1 MLDKRSRFL
10 YGVKAL
16 QERRWKLALVQ
27 NADRSHHLGFD
38 LTPSITAKSAA
49 PFMVMLGLLSHLNKK
64 HLDARSIQIYLIL
77 RQMICVIFAG
87 HVFVIVN
94 C

>member
-1 MLDKRSRFL
+1 
-10 YGVKAL
+10 
-16 QERRWKLALVQ
+16 
-27 NADRSHHLGFD
+27 
-38 LTPSITAKSAA
+38 
-49 PFMVMLGLLSHLNKK
+49 MVMLGLLSHLNKK

-77 RQMICVIFAG
+77 YQMICVIFAG